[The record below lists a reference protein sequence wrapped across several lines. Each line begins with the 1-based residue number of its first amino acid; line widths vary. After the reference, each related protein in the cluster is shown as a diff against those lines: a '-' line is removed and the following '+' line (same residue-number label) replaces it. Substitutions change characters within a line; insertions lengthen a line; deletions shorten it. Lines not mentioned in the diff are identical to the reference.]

1 MTTLISTQKSILAAL
16 IVTVCAS
23 APAMA
28 AEDGK
33 CRTDISFETL
43 LPLNATPESFELLRN
58 AFEAKEI
65 RIERQ
70 GIAYTTE
77 FNEYRLRIS
86 VSADNKVSDYHCG

>member
-23 APAMA
+23 ASAMA

-33 CRTDISFETL
+33 CRTDISYNTLVPLDATSENFEV
-43 LPLNATPESFELLRN
+43 LRN
-58 AFEAKEI
+58 AFEAKKI
-65 RIERQ
+65 RVERK
-70 GIAYTTE
+70 GIAYTAE

-86 VSADNKVSDYHCG
+86 VDADNKISGYRCG